1 MEGEQVLLKV
11 SPMKSVICFG
21 KRGKLNPRFISLFE
35 ILQLVGPV
43 DYRLALPS
51 SLSGVHL
58 VFHVSM
64 LKKFRGDG
72 NYTIH
77 WDSVLLDENLSYEE
91 EPVAILGRDVL
102 KLRTKKIASMKVEGK
117 NRPIEEAT

>member
-1 MEGEQVLLKV
+1 MLLKV

-21 KRGKLNPRFISLFE
+21 KRGELNPRFISLFE

-43 DYRLALPS
+43 DDRLALPS

-77 WDSVLLDENLSYEE
+77 WDSVLLDERLSFVE
-91 EPVAILGRDVL
+91 EPISNLLGTFDDCTLELFR
-102 KLRTKKIASMKVEGK
+102 KLRSSGEIDL
-117 NRPIEEAT
+117 